1 MEQSKGSS
9 LGYTI
14 MPYDPAGAHKG
25 KEPNLLAF
33 RVPLDGSARSMR
45 FRALDA
51 KGEVLAGSERE
62 IRVVGR
68 IPASWL
74 LLVLALVPLLAMVVV
89 LVVRSRAY
97 AAGSIDE
104 S

>member
-1 MEQSKGSS
+1 MTDSIEIGAPWFEDFHVGLEFDAPAVTLTEQPFFVEQSKGSS

-33 RVPLDGSARSMR
+33 RVPLDGSAKSMR

-51 KGEVLAGSERE
+51 KGEVLAGSE
-62 IRVVGR
+62 ID
-68 IPASWL
+68 
-74 LLVLALVPLLAMVVV
+74 LAGDL
-89 LVVRSRAY
+89 
-97 AAGSIDE
+97 G
-104 S
+104 